1 MVPAFIAETHVCNQ
15 AIRAE
20 TMLEA
25 VRRAF
30 PLSLQRAMSL
40 STSSLL
46 ITPSALSTAL
56 KDKQRAANIRI
67 IDATWFM
74 PNVSRSGREEFL
86 AGPRIKAAAGFWDVD
101 AVADHSHEVSVRD
114 ETSVMS

>member
-1 MVPAFIAETHVCNQ
+1 
-15 AIRAE
+15 
-20 TMLEA
+20 MLEA

-40 STSSLL
+40 STSISSRKSLLL

-56 KDKQRAANIRI
+56 QDKQRAANIRM

-74 PNVSRSGREEFL
+74 PNVSRSRREEFL

-101 AVADHSHEVSVRD
+101 AVADRSHEVRSRR
-114 ETSVMS
+114 

>member
-1 MVPAFIAETHVCNQ
+1 MAAVMAETHVSNQ

-20 TMLEA
+20 TMLHA
-25 VRRAF
+25 VRRAAS
-30 PLSLQRAMSL
+30 LSLQRAMSL
-40 STSSLL
+40 STSISSRKSLLL

-74 PNVSRSGREEFL
+74 PNVSRNGRDEFL
-86 AGPRIKAAAGFWDVD
+86 AGPRINAAAGFWDVD
-101 AVADHSHEVSVRD
+101 AVADHSHKVSIRD
-114 ETSVMS
+114 